1 MPGTN
6 PHPGLLRIPG
16 VRVPDSP
23 AAAAGQGHCG
33 HDELAA
39 RIALVARGDV
49 PAFGAVYDQIAAPVF
64 GIVCRLLSDPAQSE
78 EVTQD
83 VLLEVWRTAARF
95 DAGKGSAMAWVAT
108 LAHRRAVDRIRSVQK
123 QKERERRTTTADIPY
138 DTVADAVETTL
149 EYERVRRCMGALTE
163 VQREAI
169 TLAYYGGY
177 TYTQVAALLGIAP
190 GTVKTRMRDGLIRL
204 RDCLGGAA

>member
-1 MPGTN
+1 MRGFGSCWGFVSGCRCRGTGTN

-23 AAAAGQGHCG
+23 AAAVGQGHRG

-49 PAFGAVYDQIAAPVF
+49 AAFGAVYDQIADPVF
-64 GIVCRLLSDPAQSE
+64 GIVCRVLCDPAQSE

-83 VLLEVWRTAARF
+83 VLLEVWRTAAHF

-123 QKERERRTTTADIPY
+123 QKERERRSTTADIPY

-149 EYERVRRCMGALTE
+149 ERERVRRCLGALIE
-163 VQREAI
+163 VQRERSPWP
-169 TLAYYGGY
+169 T
-177 TYTQVAALLGIAP
+177 T
-190 GTVKTRMRDGLIRL
+190 
-204 RDCLGGAA
+204 GATHTPRSQACSASQPAR